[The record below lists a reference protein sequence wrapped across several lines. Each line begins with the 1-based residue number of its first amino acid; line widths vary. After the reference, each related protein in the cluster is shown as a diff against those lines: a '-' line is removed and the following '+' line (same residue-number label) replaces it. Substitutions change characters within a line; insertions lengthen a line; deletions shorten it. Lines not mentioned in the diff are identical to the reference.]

1 MVLVGGGPQEEE
13 IRKSVE
19 QLGIL
24 NYVIFQGRVPHEEVK
39 NYYDQV
45 DIFVYPRLSMRL
57 TELVTPLKPLEAMAQ
72 GRLVVASD
80 VGGHKEL
87 IRDGKNGW
95 LFKAGDPNAI
105 SKAVSKM
112 LSSKQ
117 SWADFRK
124 AGRQYVESER
134 NWPKSVSRYRKIYES
149 LVYEAA

>member
-1 MVLVGGGPQEEE
+1 MGNQE
-13 IRKSVE
+13 
-19 QLGIL
+19 
-24 NYVIFQGRVPHEEVK
+24 NF
-39 NYYDQV
+39 YDQV

-87 IRDGKNGW
+87 ICNGENGW

-105 SKAVSKM
+105 SKVVSKM

-117 SWADFRK
+117 SWADLRK
-124 AGRQYVESER
+124 AGHQYVESER
-134 NWPKSVSRYRKIYES
+134 NWSNSVSRYRKIYES
-149 LVYEAA
+149 LICEAA